1 MLPYYVRFG
10 RRQRI
15 PSTVEILDELRSGL
29 VPGYVRKSWAQH
41 GFIRP
46 PVSSGD
52 AARSVCEHAGAAQIE
67 THASPHVFTP
77 PSTR

>member
-10 RRQRI
+10 RRHRI

-29 VPGYVRKSWAQH
+29 VPGYVRKSWAQQ

-46 PVSSGD
+46 PISSGD
-52 AARSVCEHAGAAQIE
+52 AARSVSEHTSAAQIE
-67 THASPHVFTP
+67 THASPHVFP
-77 PSTR
+77 PLSTR

>member
-29 VPGYVRKSWAQH
+29 VPGYVRKSWAQD

-52 AARSVCEHAGAAQIE
+52 AARSVYEHTSAAQIE
-67 THASPHVFTP
+67 THASPHLVP
-77 PSTR
+77 PLSTR

>member
-10 RRQRI
+10 RRHRI

-29 VPGYVRKSWAQH
+29 VPGYVRKSGAQH
-41 GFIRP
+41 GLIRP

-52 AARSVCEHAGAAQIE
+52 AARSVYEHTSAAQIE
-67 THASPHVFTP
+67 THASPHLVP
-77 PSTR
+77 PLSTR